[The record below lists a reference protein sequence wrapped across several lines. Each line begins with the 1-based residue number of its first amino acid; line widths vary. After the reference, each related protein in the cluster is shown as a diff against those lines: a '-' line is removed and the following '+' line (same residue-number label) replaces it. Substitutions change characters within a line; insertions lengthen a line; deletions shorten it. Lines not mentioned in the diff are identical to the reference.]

1 MSISIMQANIQ
12 FLSSSNSSLSSFPN
26 NFKEHQNFGVLTLT
40 TPEQPEQPEQLPK
53 HYHITFTLDRSGSMD
68 DITPCDSTSKIA
80 QVKMI
85 CKNIVKWMNKDTNQ
99 YSITILL
106 FDYEVITLVENS
118 LITETNETQIIE
130 QIDSIHSRG
139 NTNIEQA
146 LEESHTLIKQ
156 HNNPEVENI
165 HIFMTDGLPTSG
177 QRNHQHLAKIVLEH
191 KLENIGTEHFIGFG
205 ENHDSHLLETFAKI
219 YDDNYHFIDSYE
231 TGGMVYGE
239 ILSDIIY
246 SFSDNT
252 NLTGNNLKLYDYKT
266 NTWVDSLTIHRLG
279 YHSTKTFYI
288 LKTGELLSMFT
299 SNTTTNSSISLSTE
313 STLSINH
320 NATIWY
326 ENIEDP
332 TEKTTFTNHLWR
344 FAVLQVLYDTQEDN
358 IDISSI
364 PETLKELKDYMK
376 TTGQEENPFLKVL
389 CDDLYITK
397 KVEHTPYKR
406 IYIHNR
412 QTSQGEQRGYTVK
425 NVDHIMT
432 DDDWENIDNVHEL
445 SQDSSTPFA
454 SVQKRSLSRSVSG
467 NPRQN
472 KRFQPPVRPSIS
484 LDNPPSPI
492 QHLSNTT
499 SAELQMPTKFGRSA
513 SVGIQTNL
521 MSSHPS
527 ISRQETIKIPTD
539 SKQPTTRIPEI
550 PDFSNM
556 HC

>member
-1 MSISIMQANIQ
+1 MSSSIMQANIQ

-40 TPEQPEQPEQLPK
+40 TPEQPDQHEQSSK

-118 LITETNETQIIE
+118 LITDTNETQIIE

-177 QRNHQHLAKIVLEH
+177 QRNRQHLAKIILEH

-344 FAVLQVLYDTQEDN
+344 FTVLQVLYNTQEEN

-364 PETLKELKDYMK
+364 QETLKELKDYMK
-376 TTGQEENPFLKVL
+376 ETNQEENPFLKVL

-412 QTSQGEQRGYTVK
+412 QISQGEQRGYTVK

-432 DDDWENIDNVHEL
+432 DNDWENIDNVHEL

-467 NPRQN
+467 NLRQN

-484 LDNPPSPI
+484 LDNPPPPLQNLKQS
-492 QHLSNTT
+492 T
-499 SAELQMPTKFGRSA
+499 SID
-513 SVGIQTNL
+513 VQTNSML
-521 MSSHPS
+521 APT
-527 ISRQETIKIPTD
+527 ISRQPTIKIPKTK
-539 SKQPTTRIPEI
+539 SPKI
-550 PDFSNM
+550 PDYSNM

>member
-1 MSISIMQANIQ
+1 MSSSIMQANIQ

>member
-1 MSISIMQANIQ
+1 MSSNIMQANIQ
-12 FLSSSNSSLSSFPN
+12 FLSSSNSSSNSPLYSLPDK
-26 NFKEHQNFGVLTLT
+26 FKEHQNFGILTLT
-40 TPEQPEQPEQLPK
+40 TPEQPSLEQTKEK

-68 DITPCDSTSKIA
+68 DITPSDSTSKIA

-106 FDYEVITLVENS
+106 FDYEVITLVENK
-118 LITETNETQIIE
+118 LITDTNETQIIE
-130 QIDSIHSRG
+130 HIDSIHSRG

-146 LEESHTLIKQ
+146 LKKSHTLIKQ

-165 HIFMTDGLPTSG
+165 HIFMTDGLPTAG
-177 QRNHQHLAKIVLEH
+177 EKNRQQLAKFVLEH

-246 SFSDNT
+246 SFRN
-252 NLTGNNLKLYDYKT
+252 NIILTGNNLKLYDYKT

-279 YHSTKTFYI
+279 YHSTKIFYI
-288 LKTGELLSMFT
+288 LKSGDLLSMFT
-299 SNTTTNSSISLSTE
+299 SNTPTNTSISLSTE

-320 NATIWY
+320 DATIWY
-326 ENIEDP
+326 ENIENP
-332 TEKTTFTNHLWR
+332 TEKTTLTNHLWR
-344 FAVLQVLYDTQEDN
+344 FTVLQVLYETQEEN
-358 IDISSI
+358 IDKSSVQ
-364 PETLKELKDYMK
+364 ETLKELKDYMK
-376 TTGQEENPFLKVL
+376 TTEQEENPFLKVL

-412 QTSQGEQRGYTVK
+412 QVSQGEQRGYTVK
-425 NVDHIMT
+425 NVDHIMN
-432 DDDWENIDNVHEL
+432 DDWENIDDVHEL

-454 SVQKRSLSRSVSG
+454 SIQKRSLSRSVSG

-499 SAELQMPTKFGRSA
+499 SGELQMSKQFSRSA
-513 SVGIQTNL
+513 SVGIQTDF
-521 MSSHPS
+521 MSLPS
-527 ISRQETIKIPTD
+527 TSRQTTIKIPKT
-539 SKQPTTRIPEI
+539 PEV
-550 PDFSNM
+550 PDYNNM
-556 HC
+556 HS

>member
-1 MSISIMQANIQ
+1 MSSTIMQANIQ
-12 FLSSSNSSLSSFPN
+12 FISSSNSSLPDK
-26 NFKEHQNFGVLTLT
+26 FKDHKNFGILTLT
-40 TPEQPEQPEQLPK
+40 TPKQPDQQEELPK

-68 DITPCDSTSKIA
+68 DITPSDSTSKIA

-85 CKNIVKWMNKDTNQ
+85 CKNIVKWMNKDTNK

-106 FDYEVITLVENS
+106 FDFEVITLVENR
-118 LITETNETQIIE
+118 LITDSNEKQIIE

-146 LEESHTLIKQ
+146 LKKSHTLIKQ
-156 HNNPEVENI
+156 HNNLEVENI
-165 HIFMTDGLPTSG
+165 HIFMTDGLPTAG
-177 QRNHQHLAKIVLEH
+177 ERNRQQLAKIVLEH

-246 SFSDNT
+246 SFSNDT
-252 NLTGNNLKLYDYKT
+252 TLTGKNLKLYDYQT
-266 NTWVDSLTIHRLG
+266 NTWVDSLTIRRLG
-279 YHSTKTFYI
+279 YDSTKTFYI
-288 LKTGELLSMFT
+288 LKSGDLLSMFT
-299 SNTTTNSSISLSTE
+299 SDSAIGSSISLSTE

-326 ENIEDP
+326 ENIEKP
-332 TEKTTFTNHLWR
+332 TEKTTFINHLWR
-344 FAVLQVLYDTQEDN
+344 FTVLQVLYNTKEDN
-358 IDISSI
+358 IDISAI
-364 PETLKELKDYMK
+364 QETLKELKDYMK
-376 TTGQEENPFLKVL
+376 TTNQEEDPFLKIL

-397 KVEHTPYKR
+397 KVGQTPYKR
-406 IYIHNR
+406 IYIHSR
-412 QTSQGEQRGYTVK
+412 QVSQGEQRGYTVK

-432 DDDWENIDNVHEL
+432 DDEWDNIDNIHEL
-445 SQDSSTPFA
+445 SKDSSTPFA

-472 KRFQPPVRPSIS
+472 KRFNPPIRSSIS
-484 LDNPPSPI
+484 LNDPPRPF
-492 QHLSNTT
+492 QHPLGTT
-499 SAELQMPTKFGRSA
+499 TEEPQMPKLGRSA
-513 SVGIQTNL
+513 SVSIQTDRTK
-521 MSSHPS
+521 PPK
-527 ISRQETIKIPTD
+527 QTIK
-539 SKQPTTRIPEI
+539 IPEI

-556 HC
+556 HS